1 MPNNKNKSDNTNYW
15 PLILLSVGVIGLF
28 AFSWWWIDKTFSDSA
43 EQGQFGD
50 QFGAVNA
57 LFSGLAFAGLIFTI
71 ILQKK
76 ELALQREELSDT
88 REELNG
94 QKLQMMQQNKTL
106 RIQRFENTFFHMME
120 LQQQIV
126 NDLFAKEYE
135 NKTVQEDYGSGVS
148 YRNDVIEHDYQGR
161 DLFSHKFAHGVHETY
176 DSDNRKVKVYGMGGV
191 IAISGFSQYELY
203 NTPTL
208 FDHYFRHMYTILK
221 FIDKEDIPETDKR
234 ILSDE
239 DLYGYAKILR
249 ATLSRYE
256 LVWLYYNGLSGY
268 GNEKLKPLLEKY
280 CMLKNLREELLE
292 CCKENRDALRKIGL
306 TPEQVKNDKYSG
318 TDYEFFLTSERND
331 FRKYHYSAFYKS
343 LEEQN
348 KCIRLI
354 NDWNAYID
362 DKKKNADEFAALLK
376 SSGASKD
383 GIIENS

>member
-1 MPNNKNKSDNTNYW
+1 MKYLATMSNNKVINDNTNYW
-15 PLILLSVGVIGLF
+15 PLIILSVGVIGLF
-28 AFSWWWIDKTFSDSA
+28 GLSWWWIDRTFSDSA

-76 ELALQREELSDT
+76 ELALQREELADT
-88 REELNG
+88 RRELSG
-94 QKLQMMQQNKTL
+94 QKQQMMQQNKTL
-106 RIQRFENTFFHMME
+106 KIQRFENTFFHMME

-126 NDLFAKEYE
+126 NDLFDKEIE
-135 NKTVQEDYGSGVS
+135 NKTVQENTSTGTLF
-148 YRNDVIEHDYQGR
+148 RNVVIEHDYRGR
-161 DLFSHKFAHGVHETY
+161 NLFSHKFAYGIHEVY
-176 DSDNRKVKVYGMGGV
+176 DGENRKVKVYGMGGV
-191 IAISGFSQYELY
+191 IAVSGFSQYELY

-208 FDHYFRHMYTILK
+208 FDHYFRHFYTILK

-234 ILSDE
+234 IFSDD

-306 TPEQVKNDKYSG
+306 TPEQVKSDKYSG
-318 TDYEFFLTSERND
+318 TDYEFFLTTERND
-331 FRKYHYSAFYKS
+331 LGKYHYSAFYKS

-348 KCIRLI
+348 KCIKLI
-354 NDWNAYID
+354 NDWNAYLD
-362 DKKKNADEFAALLK
+362 EKNKQEDAFAKRLANSK
-376 SSGASKD
+376 S
-383 GIIENS
+383 

>member
-1 MPNNKNKSDNTNYW
+1 MPDNNNISGNTNYW
-15 PLILLSVGVIGLF
+15 PLILLSVGVVGLF
-28 AFSWWWIDKTFSDSA
+28 ALSWWWLSTIGDPTI
-43 EQGQFGD
+43 QGQFGD

-88 REELNG
+88 RKELEG
-94 QKLQMMQQNKTL
+94 QKQQMMQQNMTL

-126 NDLFAKEYE
+126 NDLFAKENE
-135 NKTVQEDYGSGVS
+135 NKTVQEESSTGTTFRGV
-148 YRNDVIEHDYQGR
+148 VEEHDFQGR
-161 DLFSHKFAHGVHETY
+161 YLFSHKFVYGIHDVY

-191 IAISGFSQYELY
+191 IALAGFSQYELY

-208 FDHYFRHMYTILK
+208 FDHYFRHLYTILK
-221 FIDKEDIPETDKR
+221 FIDKEDIPETDKT
-234 ILSDE
+234 IFSDE

-280 CMLKNLREELLE
+280 CMLKNLREDLLE
-292 CCKENRDALRKIGL
+292 CCRENKDALGKIGL
-306 TPEQVKNDKYSG
+306 TPTQVKKDDYSG
-318 TDYEFFLTSERND
+318 TDYEFFLTTERGD
-331 FRKYHYSAFYKS
+331 KTKYHISAFFNTNKELADAAS
-343 LEEQN
+343 LV
-348 KCIRLI
+348 
-354 NDWNAYID
+354 NDWNTYLEGKRKLA
-362 DKKKNADEFAALLK
+362 NA
-376 SSGASKD
+376 
-383 GIIENS
+383 